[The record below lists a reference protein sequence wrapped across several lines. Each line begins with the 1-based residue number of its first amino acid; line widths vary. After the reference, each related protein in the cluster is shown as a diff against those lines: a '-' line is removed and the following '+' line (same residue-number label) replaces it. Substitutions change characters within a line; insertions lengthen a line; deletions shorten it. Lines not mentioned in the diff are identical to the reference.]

1 MKTMTGNCKNICFYL
16 LVTAASLAIG
26 YVSLGY
32 RFDFDIYPGGLSGD
46 ATSMAAAV
54 KGIQENGLAGMWF
67 NERIGAPEL
76 SSTID
81 ATALDLI
88 QSLLF
93 WILSIFITGTARLQ
107 YAYFIL
113 TFALNAVSMA
123 LLLRKIHINMQSAF
137 VCSILF
143 TAAPYHFARG
153 LIGHLALTNYMYVA
167 ITVYLSLHILGIVEE
182 EKKDRWKL
190 WFCCII
196 LGFGCAYYYAFGL
209 IVMATAYLISF
220 IRFEDKR
227 AIVKKLWIAAVVLL
241 SVFAS
246 LLPKIIYNLLNGK
259 NEHAFRRFFSEQEL
273 YGLKIIQLL
282 FPPASSRFEALRAI
296 SQEYSSNAP
305 LVTENSTASLGMVAS
320 AGFLILCVALVY
332 SFASRK
338 KQEGS
343 EWLLTDFLSL
353 SALVLVLTGT
363 VGGFGEIF
371 NFFVTPQIRC
381 YNRVS
386 IYISGLSLIMIAM
399 LLHGINR
406 SHRRV
411 SYIVCAMVLMVGLT
425 SEKFI
430 GNSSWQ
436 KSAGETQVIYE
447 KFFSQAEQQLETG
460 AMVYQLPYL
469 DYPETGP
476 FDYKHFVGYL
486 FTDTLKWSYGGV
498 VGRNEAAKN
507 LNIDNGMSYR
517 FLKAVKDAGFAAV
530 YIDLSGYEDGGS
542 EVLSFYRRLDPEPM
556 ISEDGMLY
564 LYDLSDVH
572 ISDEEASVGYV
583 FVDKWDDTYGTGWSV
598 SKKAWIASGLQQAD
612 AQAYAVLF
620 DSISDRDVIKNGSN
634 EKFIDFLYQAILG
647 REEAKEE
654 RDSWVSVIQSG
665 VDREEVF
672 GHFLGSAEFRILC
685 GFEQA
690 KE

>member
-1 MKTMTGNCKNICFYL
+1 M
-16 LVTAASLAIG
+16 
-26 YVSLGY
+26 
-32 RFDFDIYPGGLSGD
+32 
-46 ATSMAAAV
+46 
-54 KGIQENGLAGMWF
+54 
-67 NERIGAPEL
+67 
-76 SSTID
+76 
-81 ATALDLI
+81 
-88 QSLLF
+88 
-93 WILSIFITGTARLQ
+93 
-107 YAYFIL
+107 
-113 TFALNAVSMA
+113 
-123 LLLRKIHINMQSAF
+123 
-137 VCSILF
+137 
-143 TAAPYHFARG
+143 
-153 LIGHLALTNYMYVA
+153 
-167 ITVYLSLHILGIVEE
+167 
-182 EKKDRWKL
+182 
-190 WFCCII
+190 
-196 LGFGCAYYYAFGL
+196 
-209 IVMATAYLISF
+209 
-220 IRFEDKR
+220 
-227 AIVKKLWIAAVVLL
+227 
-241 SVFAS
+241 
-246 LLPKIIYNLLNGK
+246 
-259 NEHAFRRFFSEQEL
+259 
-273 YGLKIIQLL
+273 
-282 FPPASSRFEALRAI
+282 
-296 SQEYSSNAP
+296 
-305 LVTENSTASLGMVAS
+305 
-320 AGFLILCVALVY
+320 
-332 SFASRK
+332 
-338 KQEGS
+338 
-343 EWLLTDFLSL
+343 
-353 SALVLVLTGT
+353 
-363 VGGFGEIF
+363 
-371 NFFVTPQIRC
+371 
-381 YNRVS
+381 
-386 IYISGLSLIMIAM
+386 
-399 LLHGINR
+399 
-406 SHRRV
+406 
-411 SYIVCAMVLMVGLT
+411 
-425 SEKFI
+425 
-430 GNSSWQ
+430 
-436 KSAGETQVIYE
+436 IYE

-517 FLKAVKDAGFAAV
+517 FL
-530 YIDLSGYEDGGS
+530 EDGGS